1 MKLKKHFI
9 LKMENIT
16 TYLVELTGMTNKTL
30 GSHHV
35 KTYNKMKDKA
45 IFMKNFRKCIFSKN
59 PAGISPVFKYF
70 NLSFKTPSWHH
81 D

>member
-1 MKLKKHFI
+1 
-9 LKMENIT
+9 MENIT
-16 TYLVELTGMTNKTL
+16 TYFVELTGMTNKTL

-45 IFMKNFRKCIFSKN
+45 IFMKNFKSAFFQKIQLESVQFLNISISASKRL
-59 PAGISPVFKYF
+59 AGTMV
-70 NLSFKTPSWHH
+70 